1 MNMPL
6 EAGKLLRDIAARL
19 RFAGIDTA
27 MLDARMIVC
36 HVSGLSDID
45 LISRPQTPVCDEHV
59 VRIGE
64 MVDRRQA
71 GEPVS
76 RLIGY
81 KEFFGREFKV
91 TPATLDPRPDTEIL
105 VETGVR
111 LLRALPKERA
121 VRFLDIGTGTGV
133 IAITV
138 LCEVLSATGIATDM
152 SREALAV
159 CRSNATALGVEE
171 RLELVCTNWADGVTG
186 QFDLVVSNPPYIAS
200 HEIAGLDA
208 NVREHD
214 PGLALDGG
222 VDGLDAYRDIFS
234 RAADLMAPGGH
245 VLVEFGKGQHETVV
259 QIAAR
264 KGLALTGGS
273 AGLIP
278 DLAGTIRCAV
288 FKDC

>member
-6 EAGKLLRDIAARL
+6 EAGKLLRDMAARL
-19 RFAGIDTA
+19 RLAGIDTA

-45 LISRPQTPVCDEHV
+45 LIARPQTPVCDEHV
-59 VRIGE
+59 VRIAE
-64 MVDRRQA
+64 MVARRQV

-91 TPATLDPRPDTEIL
+91 TAATLDPRPDTEIL

-111 LLRALPKERA
+111 LLRSLHNERA
-121 VRFLDIGTGTGV
+121 VRFLDVGTGTGV
-133 IAITV
+133 IAVTV

-159 CRSNATALGVEE
+159 CRGNAAALGVEE

-222 VDGLDAYRDIFS
+222 MDGLDAYRGIFS
-234 RAADLMAPGGH
+234 RAADLLSPGGH
-245 VLVEFGKGQHETVV
+245 VLVEFGKGQHEAVV

-264 KGLALTGGS
+264 EGLALTGGS

>member
-6 EAGKLLRDIAARL
+6 DAGKLLRDIATRL
-19 RFAGIDTA
+19 RLAGIDTA

-36 HVSGLSDID
+36 HVSGLSDVD
-45 LISRPQTPVCDEHV
+45 LIARPQTPVCDEHV
-59 VRIGE
+59 VRIEE
-64 MVDRRQA
+64 MVNRRQH

-76 RLIGY
+76 RLIGH
-81 KEFFGREFKV
+81 KEFFGREFRV

-111 LLRALPKERA
+111 LLRALQNKRA
-121 VRFLDIGTGTGV
+121 VRFLDIGTGSGV
-133 IAITV
+133 IAVTV

-152 SREALAV
+152 SSEALEI

-222 VDGLDAYRDIFS
+222 TDGLDAYRGIFS
-234 RAADLMAPGGH
+234 RAADLLAPGGY
-245 VLVEFGKGQHETVV
+245 VLVEFGKGQHEAVV

-264 KGLALTGGS
+264 EGLALTGGS

-278 DLAGTIRCAV
+278 DLAGIIRCAV

>member
-6 EAGKLLRDIAARL
+6 EAGKLLRDMAARL
-19 RFAGIDTA
+19 RLAGIDTA

-36 HVSGLSDID
+36 HVSGLSDVD
-45 LISRPQTPVCDEHV
+45 LIARPQTPVCDEHV
-59 VRIGE
+59 MRIGK

-71 GEPVS
+71 GKPVS

-91 TPATLDPRPDTEIL
+91 TPATLDPRPDTEVL

-111 LLRALPKERA
+111 LLRALHNERA

-133 IAITV
+133 IAVTM
-138 LCEVLSATGIATDM
+138 LCEVAYATGIATDM
-152 SREALAV
+152 SSEALEV
-159 CRSNATALGVEE
+159 CRSNASALGVEE

-222 VDGLDAYRDIFS
+222 ADGLDAYRDIFS
-234 RAADLMAPGGH
+234 RAGDLMAPGGH
-245 VLVEFGKGQHETVV
+245 VLVEFGKGQHEAVM

-264 KGLALTGGS
+264 EGLSLTGGS
-273 AGLIP
+273 GGLIA